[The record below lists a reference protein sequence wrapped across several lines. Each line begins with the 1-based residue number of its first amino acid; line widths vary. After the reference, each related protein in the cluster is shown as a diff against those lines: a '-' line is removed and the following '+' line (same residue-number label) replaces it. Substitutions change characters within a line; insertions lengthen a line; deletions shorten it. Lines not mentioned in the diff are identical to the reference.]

1 MGSSN
6 ARSESLGL
14 GRLKVGKLRSIL
26 GLATA
31 ISIAALQVG
40 CGGGGGSSASPGGG
54 GLSWPAVDTTKAYT
68 SSILGTVTDGNGGA
82 IVGATVTFPGYAPVS
97 TSQFGLFQIP
107 NVVVPVGQVSVIGS
121 ITAAATV
128 NGKPWS
134 GQNTVTVLR
143 TNASA
148 DNSQITLSLTSSQGS
163 ITGTVTDSSTHK
175 AIVGAQVF
183 AADGPYTGGTAPSTY
198 QYFSVSAA
206 YSAYTNSS
214 GSYQLAALPPITK
227 NYTVTVTAPGY
238 KNQILS
244 NIVVASGKATTGV
257 NLSLQSIPAGVQLP
271 AVTGLTAT
279 TITAPVLPTR
289 AASSSNVVTGVEA
302 IKYSLLKRLGVLS
315 HTGFN
320 PNSVAVKRSITRGAP
335 SGSEIES
342 IVIWDYTPIT
352 NLLGYDILRS
362 TTAIN
367 KFTSIAV
374 VTDPL
379 GDRYADDDIALTP
392 DTTYYYSVARLD
404 TVDYIKNLDEG
415 VVATPPAA
423 VSPLGALN
431 LSAPAAGATVAGAP
445 AFGWAAVNRAATYT
459 VYVYNQFPTYQADIG
474 EGSAV
479 PIWSASTSG
488 TTLQYAGTGPAALQ
502 SGSTYYWV
510 VLAQDSVVTDF
521 SISPIQSFI
530 AQ

>member
-6 ARSESLGL
+6 AGSEILGL
-14 GRLKVGKLRSIL
+14 GRLKVGQLRSLL
-26 GLATA
+26 GLASA

-40 CGGGGGSSASPGGG
+40 CGGGGSSSPPSGTGGP
-54 GLSWPAVDTTKAYT
+54 SWPAVDTTKAYT
-68 SSILGTVTDGNGGA
+68 SSILGTVTDGNSGA

-97 TSQFGLFQIP
+97 TSQFGLFEIP

-148 DNSQITLSLTSSQGS
+148 DNSQITLSLTSAQGS

-183 AADGPYTGGTAPSTY
+183 AADGPYTGGTAPSTF

-206 YSAYTNSS
+206 YTAYTNSS

-257 NLSLQSIPAGVQLP
+257 NLSLQPILAGVQLP
-271 AVTGLTAT
+271 VVTGLTAT
-279 TITAPVLPTR
+279 TITAPTVPTR
-289 AASSSNVVTGVEA
+289 AAANLNKVTGVEA
-302 IKYSLLKRLGVLS
+302 IKYSLLKRLGALS
-315 HTGFN
+315 HSVFN
-320 PNSVAVKRSITRGAP
+320 PNSITIKRSITRGAP

-342 IVIWDYTPIT
+342 IVIWDYAPIT

-367 KFTSIAV
+367 KFNSIAV

-379 GDRYADDDIALTP
+379 GDRYADDDPALTP

-404 TVDYIKNLDEG
+404 TVSYFTSGDEG
-415 VVATPPAA
+415 AAATPPAA

-431 LSAPAAGATVAGAP
+431 LTAPVSGASVVGAP
-445 AFGWAAVNRAATYT
+445 AFAWTPVNRATTYT
-459 VYVYNQFPTYQADIG
+459 VYVYSQFPTYQSDTA

-479 PIWSASTSG
+479 PVWSASTSG